1 MTIGFTFVIEGG
13 LVEWLYGQ
21 AHAERWRVPPEAW
34 AGALYVSASRAFQ
47 DAAPSRADLERY
59 LKSLHVEDLAL
70 ACACAAGNDAAWE
83 HFVREQRPAL
93 YRAADA
99 LDATGDAREIADALY
114 ADLYGF
120 ADGHAE
126 RQSLFRYFHGRSR
139 LSTWL
144 RAVLSQRYIDR
155 MRAARRLEPLPEDDS
170 PEAIATPGGVEP
182 DRERFVR
189 VLERALRTAL
199 DALTPRDRLRLAC
212 YYAQGL
218 TLAETG
224 RLLNEHEATVS
235 RQLSRTRRRLRVSV
249 ERWLRED
256 AHLTADA
263 MAACFA
269 SVARDSGPID
279 LDMLLSETNEEEVP
293 TRRESAR
300 TGKKLTPDRSE

>member
-1 MTIGFTFVIEGG
+1 MTQFRFVIESA
-13 LVEWLYGQ
+13 LVEWLYGK
-21 AHAERWRVPPEAW
+21 ARAEQWRVRPEAW
-34 AGALYVSASRAFQ
+34 AEALYVSASRAFQ
-47 DAAPSRADLERY
+47 DATPSRADLERY

-83 HFVREQRPAL
+83 HFVREQRPGL

-99 LDATGDAREIADALY
+99 LDATGAARELADSLY

-144 RAVLSQRYIDR
+144 RAILSQRYIDR
-155 MRAARRLEPLPEDDS
+155 TRAVRRLDPLPEDES
-170 PEAIATPGGVEP
+170 PGAIAAAATAVEP
-182 DRERFVR
+182 DRQRFV
-189 VLERALRTAL
+189 EMAEQALRTAL
-199 DALTPRDRLRLAC
+199 DGLKAHDRLRLNC

-235 RQLSRTRRRLRVSV
+235 RHLSRTRRRLREGV
-249 ERWLRED
+249 ERHLREE
-256 AHLTADA
+256 AHLSREA

-269 SVARDSGPID
+269 SVAHDPGPID
-279 LDMLLSETNEEEVP
+279 LDALLSDADEEELP
-293 TRRESAR
+293 SPSTRF
-300 TGKKLTPDRSE
+300 GKKLTVDRSE